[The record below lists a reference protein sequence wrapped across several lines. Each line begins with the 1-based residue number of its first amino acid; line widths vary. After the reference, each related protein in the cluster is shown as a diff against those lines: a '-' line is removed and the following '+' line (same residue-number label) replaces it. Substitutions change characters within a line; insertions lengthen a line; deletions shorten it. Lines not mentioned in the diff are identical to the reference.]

1 MFVID
6 TSVWSRALRRRRSSD
21 SESAEAALIRRL
33 VLEDEPIGLPG
44 IVLQEL
50 LSGVRT
56 KKEFERLR
64 KVLDPFSVLL
74 ATEDSHLLAAS
85 LFNTCKSNGLNV
97 SPTDVLIAATAIQCG
112 GTLITADNDFRR
124 MAEHIDLAI
133 HFVELY

>member
-6 TSVWSRALRRRRSSD
+6 TSVWSRALRRRKSSG

-64 KVLDPFSVLL
+64 KVLDPFVVLL
-74 ATEDSHLLAAS
+74 ATEELHLLAAS
-85 LFNTCKSNGLNV
+85 LFNTCKSQRLNV
-97 SPTDVLIAATAIQCG
+97 SPTDVLIAATALQCS

-124 MAEHIDLAI
+124 MAEYIDLAI
-133 HFVELY
+133 RFVE

>member
-1 MFVID
+1 M
-6 TSVWSRALRRRRSSD
+6 
-21 SESAEAALIRRL
+21 

>member
-6 TSVWSRALRRRRSSD
+6 TSVWSRALRRRRSSE

-64 KVLDPFSVLL
+64 KVLDPFAVLL
-74 ATEDSHLLAAS
+74 ATEELHLLAAS

-97 SPTDVLIAATAIQCG
+97 SPTDVLIAATAMQCG
-112 GTLITADNDFRR
+112 GRLITADSDFRR

-133 HFVELY
+133 HFVE